1 MKRGERRAFL
11 SAGTNDVH
19 NLMALC
25 KACHSRITLE
35 ANKNNREA

>member
-1 MKRGERRAFL
+1 
-11 SAGTNDVH
+11 VH

-35 ANKNNREA
+35 ANRNNRES